1 LFLIANNHSY
11 YNDENHQIKV
21 AEKRDRPVER
31 APIGQRMEDP
41 APDLA
46 ALARAQGLEGEGP
59 ITDLADLPAAL
70 ENALKRVHAGA
81 PFVLDVKVRPEYVT
95 SSMTEMD

>member
-1 LFLIANNHSY
+1 MGALFNNQSF
-11 YNDENHQIKV
+11 QIYTNT
-21 AEKRDRPVER
+21 
-31 APIGQRMEDP
+31 DP

-46 ALARAQGLEGEGP
+46 ELARAHGLEGEGP

-81 PFVLDVKVRPEYVT
+81 SFVLDVKVRQEYVT
-95 SSMTEMD
+95 SSMAEMD